1 MRNFRSKVTE
11 ITIDIDDYRVAT
23 VTKPDPKE
31 HKTLEATVAQ
41 VDIHMSMFTADDFV
55 QLSGL
60 IVDAIMDVTN

>member
-1 MRNFRSKVTE
+1 MRNFRTKVTE
-11 ITIDIDDYRVAT
+11 ITIYIDDFRVAT
-23 VTKPDPKE
+23 VTKPDP
-31 HKTLEATVAQ
+31 EATVAQ

>member
-31 HKTLEATVAQ
+31 HKKIEATLAQ

-60 IVDAIMDVTN
+60 IVDAILDVTN